1 MAAQR
6 RDYLLRQ
13 LQDVAAMLAR
23 VIGLRL
29 EGSPAEAGTELDQA
43 IELLLGERAAL
54 IRRLDSATAASLMDS
69 TATIVLYARLVHEEA
84 TQRGAGHGRA
94 AELTIEALRRNPES
108 EEARLLM
115 AELRKSVPPDDV
127 GPAYRSEFERA
138 IDLP

>member
-29 EGSPAEAGTELDQA
+29 EGSLAEARVQLDQA
-43 IELLLGERAAL
+43 MELLLGERAAL
-54 IRRLDSATAASLMDS
+54 IGRLDSATAASLMDS
-69 TATIVLYARLVHEEA
+69 AAKIVLYARLVQEEA

-94 AELTIEALRRNPES
+94 VELTIEALRRNPES

-115 AELRKSVPPDDV
+115 AALKKSVQPEDV

-138 IDLP
+138 